1 MAEKAVRMLKPV
13 DPAQFLPGLKKRS
26 WRIDLVP
33 A

>member
-13 DPAQFLPGLKKRS
+13 DPALFLSGLRKRS
-26 WRIDLVP
+26 LRIDLVP